1 MTRGWLV
8 PAVLLLAACTSSN
21 SGTPSITDLSVT
33 PTTTTTIPPTT
44 SSSSTTSTTST
55 STTTTTTTVP
65 CPALGDTATKQS
77 ADPLQLS
84 FLLGADIRTG
94 DDVCHERIVIE
105 LQGEGEFPGW
115 AVAYVPGPVTL
126 GQSNE
131 TVEIAGN
138 AILLVRM
145 GMWMQDMEFRGYTG
159 PTQIFPTNV
168 DHIREMRMVDNWEG
182 VSVWAIGLDEQY
194 PFTVD
199 VYDGPPRLVIDI
211 QVREEP

>member
-33 PTTTTTIPPTT
+33 PTTTTT
-44 SSSSTTSTTST
+44 
-55 STTTTTTTVP
+55 VP

-94 DDVCHERIVIE
+94 DDACHERIVIE
-105 LQGEGEFPGW
+105 LQGDGQFPGW
-115 AVAYVPGPVTL
+115 TVAYVPGPVTL
-126 GQSNE
+126 GESNE

-145 GMWMQDMEFRGYTG
+145 GMWMQDMEFHGYTG

-182 VSVWAIGLDEQY
+182 MTTWAIGLDDDY

-199 VYDGPPRLVIDI
+199 VYDGPPRLVIDL

>member
-94 DDVCHERIVIE
+94 DDACHERIVIE
-105 LQGEGEFPGW
+105 LQGDGQFPGW
-115 AVAYVPGPVTL
+115 TVAYVPGPVTL
-126 GQSNE
+126 GESNE

-145 GMWMQDMEFRGYTG
+145 GMWMQDMEFHGYTG